1 MKPTH
6 HKTTY
11 DDILRVVCKE
21 RGVTKAQINSP
32 QRTRPIAHARQE
44 IAAIASRL
52 TKLSLP
58 EIGRKQGRDRT
69 TVIHSLRAVKKR
81 RAEVWGYWSEI
92 EAMQLKVLRAV
103 EAKPVRINPA
113 FQHVRA

>member
-21 RGVTKAQINSP
+21 RGVTKAQINSE

-44 IAAIASRL
+44 VAALAKYL
-52 TKLSLP
+52 TGMSLP
-58 EIGRKQGRDRT
+58 EIGRKQNRDHT
-69 TVIHSLRAVKKR
+69 TIVHSLRSVRKR

-113 FQHVRA
+113 FRYVR